1 MWLGSVASCTID
13 NQSSAFLNFTHYTE
27 MDPLSITTGVL
38 TIVVRT
44 IGVIQS
50 CSNYASKYNI
60 SDLAIASIRTECS
73 SIRVALLQI
82 QNVVSRDPNRSA
94 KERFESCLLIEY
106 EAVLGACSQTF
117 SILNTRLGQI
127 GLDRLNDQN
136 ESAFGSKLRHM
147 WKESQI
153 DTLRDN
159 VRGLAIAINLLVNA
173 FQS

>member
-1 MWLGSVASCTID
+1 MPLCRCGLAQPTSCTID
-13 NQSSAFLNFTHYTE
+13 SWSSVSLNFIHHAE

-38 TIVVRT
+38 TIVIRT

-50 CSNYASKYNI
+50 CSDYASKYSI
-60 SDLAIASIRTECS
+60 SDLAIASMRTECS

-82 QNVVSRDPNRSA
+82 QNLVSREPNRSPE
-94 KERFESCLLIEY
+94 ERFESYLLIEY

-117 SILNTRLGQI
+117 SILNTRLAQI

-136 ESAFGSKLRHM
+136 EAAFSSKLRYM

-153 DTLRDN
+153 DTL
-159 VRGLAIAINLLVNA
+159 L
-173 FQS
+173 